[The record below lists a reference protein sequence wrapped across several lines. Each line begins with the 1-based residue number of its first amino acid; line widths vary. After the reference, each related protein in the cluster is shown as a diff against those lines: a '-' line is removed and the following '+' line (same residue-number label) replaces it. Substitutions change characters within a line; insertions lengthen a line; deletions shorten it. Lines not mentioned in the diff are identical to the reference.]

1 MNENVKKV
9 VTTGPP
15 VSGMFPPDQENL
27 VDPDSHAELDYERCV
42 QCGYC
47 RLVCRVYNTTY
58 AERDYAG
65 GRNRILKSLAHGEID
80 FDKEKIIDAIYQ
92 CMLCGACRTVCPV
105 GIDTLEVFQTYRHT
119 AVQKG
124 VMPEKL
130 AVLRNS
136 IVTNKNPFLESGT
149 DRFNWCDSQSC
160 NEGHMAYERAKEHKR
175 KIESGELKADEIQEH
190 LVGYFVGCTSAYR
203 NNELVTATS
212 RILDKLGVKFIVFP
226 DEECCGSV
234 LFRTGLDDDAMAL
247 VEKNIEMIRSLGVKE
262 VVFSCSGC
270 YST

>member
-1 MNENVKKV
+1 MNEKSKV
-9 VTTGPP
+9 ITTGPP
-15 VSGMFPPDQENL
+15 VSGMFAPDQENL
-27 VDPDSHAELDYERCV
+27 VEPDSHAELDYERCV

-92 CMLCGACRTVCPV
+92 CMLCGACRTVCPN

-119 AVQKG
+119 AVKKG
-124 VMPEKL
+124 VMPGKL

-160 NEGHMAYERAKEHKR
+160 NEGHMAYERAVEHKR
-175 KIESGELKADEIQEH
+175 KIESGERHVQ
-190 LVGYFVGCTSAYR
+190 
-203 NNELVTATS
+203 
-212 RILDKLGVKFIVFP
+212 
-226 DEECCGSV
+226 
-234 LFRTGLDDDAMAL
+234 RT
-247 VEKNIEMIRSLGVKE
+247 K
-262 VVFSCSGC
+262 
-270 YST
+270 